1 MAGDE
6 RVFDDGH
13 GHDGPHRIPSGPL
26 RNVEIKATNPDPAR
40 TLELALAAG
49 AEDHGW
55 LTQRDTY
62 FRVPQ
67 GRLKIREPDGTLI
80 PYRRGDQVSDYE
92 LVPVD
97 ERVRDALAGTLGVR
111 VVVAKR
117 RHLLMWEQT
126 VRIHLDEVEGLGD
139 YMEIEAVAAPESDLS
154 RERDQLARLRE
165 LLEVSD
171 GRLIDSSYSDM
182 LLAPDPELVRLAQA
196 AAEKAYAPYSNFNVG
211 AAVRTTD
218 GRRYAGANVEN
229 AAYPLGNCAEAS
241 ALAAMV
247 ADGGG
252 RLAEVWVNALP
263 CGGCRQR
270 LLEFGH
276 ADLPV
281 GVGDERFT
289 LAELL
294 PRSFRLEADPP
305 AESAR

>member
-1 MAGDE
+1 
-6 RVFDDGH
+6 
-13 GHDGPHRIPSGPL
+13 L
-26 RNVEIKATNPDPAR
+26 RNVEIKATDPDPAR

-49 AEDHGW
+49 AEDRGF

-62 FRVPQ
+62 FRVAR

-80 PYRRGDQVSDYE
+80 PYVRGDQVSNYD

-97 ERVRDALAGTLGVR
+97 ERVREALAQTLGVR

-126 VRIHLDEVEGLGD
+126 VRIHLDEVERLGHF
-139 YMEIEAVAAPESDLS
+139 MEIEAVAADGSDLA

-165 LLEVSD
+165 ILGIEED
-171 GRLIDSSYSDM
+171 RLIDSSYSDM
-182 LLAPDPELVRLAQA
+182 LLAPDPELVRMATE
-196 AAEKAYAPYSNFNVG
+196 AAERAYAPYSNFHVG

-270 LLEFGH
+270 LLEFGGP
-276 ADLPV
+276 DLPV
-281 GVGDERFT
+281 GVAGQQYT

-294 PRSFRLEADPP
+294 PHSFELEPP
-305 AESAR
+305 A